1 MKKALLIG
9 SGKNL
14 EKQISNIDLK
24 DFDLVCGIN
33 NIFNESVNLMYEKI
47 GIKNSDLDI
56 YFISEYSYKTTNYR
70 QFMKNINF
78 KKIVFL
84 SPFQLWNQEF
94 NYLRQ
99 NEINDNKNESF
110 IKINTAKKSNTIGLY
125 EKPRIGCKDSK
136 YYLSGWAS
144 SGMLSLS
151 YLIEELKIDVVSLA
165 GFTFFKGELIHY
177 YDKAKLGNQNHDSK
191 NEKLIFDY
199 YSNLKR
205 VEMINE
211 EK

>member
-9 SGKNL
+9 SGRNL

-24 DFDLVCGIN
+24 EYDIICGIN
-33 NIFNESVNLMYEKI
+33 DIFNPQVRATYEKI
-47 GIKNSDLDI
+47 GIKRNDELDI
-56 YFISEYSYKTTNYR
+56 YFIAEHSYKITNYNH
-70 QFMKNINF
+70 FMKNINF

-94 NYLRQ
+94 NEARK
-99 NEINDNKNESF
+99 NEISNNRNESF
-110 IKINTAKKSNTIGLY
+110 IKIDTAEKSNIIGLY
-125 EKPRIGCKDSK
+125 DKPRIGCTDSK
-136 YYLSGWAS
+136 LYLSGWAS
-144 SGMLSLS
+144 SGMLSLT

-165 GFTFFKGELIHY
+165 GFTFFKGNLIHY
-177 YDKAKLGNQNHDSK
+177 YDGAKLINKSHDSK

-199 YSNLKR
+199 YKNLNR

-211 EK
+211 G